1 MEIPIHDL
9 FDLVVVKS
17 VSSQSREIDGL
28 LSAPGNLYDHLV
40 DTFQR
45 NLSLLDFGDYVI
57 PLGKELVT
65 QWHEQQPW
73 PWPGGL
79 VLLR

>member
-1 MEIPIHDL
+1 MVICLP
-9 FDLVVVKS
+9 
-17 VSSQSREIDGL
+17 
-28 LSAPGNLYDHLV
+28 PGNPDDHLV

-45 NLSLLDFGDYVI
+45 NLSLLDLRDYVI
-57 PLGKELVT
+57 PLGKKLFT

-79 VLLR
+79 VSLLEQLVLLFLQTEVVPS